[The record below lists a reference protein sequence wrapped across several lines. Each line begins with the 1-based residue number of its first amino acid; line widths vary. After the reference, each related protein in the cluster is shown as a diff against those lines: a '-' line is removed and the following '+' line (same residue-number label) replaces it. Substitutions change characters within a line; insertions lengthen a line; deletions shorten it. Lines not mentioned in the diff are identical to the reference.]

1 MPLVR
6 FDGVSKRFGD
16 VTALADASFEVR
28 EGEVFGLLGPNGA
41 GKTTAL
47 RILCGLITPDAGTL
61 EVGGHDVRADPLG
74 ARKLLAFV
82 PDGAPMYA
90 NLSPLQHLALVG
102 RLHGLDE
109 PRIATE
115 SERLLGALE
124 LHERRDDP
132 VGGFSRGMRQ
142 KTALACA
149 ILPRPKVLILDEPLN
164 GLDAPTTAM
173 FKEVLRAWGQRGGAV
188 IYTSHMMDVVER
200 VCDRM
205 AVLAQGKVVAQGD
218 LDGLRAQAGRDGTL
232 EQVFAKLTNSSDP
245 KEQAARL
252 LG

>member
-1 MPLVR
+1 MALVR
-6 FDGVSKRFGD
+6 FSGVSKRFGD
-16 VTALADASFEVR
+16 VSALADASFDVR

-47 RILCGLITPDAGTL
+47 RILCGLLAPDSGTL

-82 PDGAPMYA
+82 PDGAPLYA

-124 LHERRDDP
+124 LSERRDDP

-173 FKEVLRAWGQRGGAV
+173 FKEVLRAWGDKGGAV

-218 LDGLRAQAGRDGTL
+218 LDALRAQAGRDGTL